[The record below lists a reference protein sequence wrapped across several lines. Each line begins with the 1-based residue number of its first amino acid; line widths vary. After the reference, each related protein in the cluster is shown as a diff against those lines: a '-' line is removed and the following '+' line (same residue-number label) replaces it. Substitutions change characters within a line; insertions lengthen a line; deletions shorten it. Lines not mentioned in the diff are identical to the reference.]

1 MLRTP
6 LAPTLREL
14 AFTYAAGAAALV
26 VLTIAIG
33 GAGLVLWQY
42 SSGEALRNNALVEE
56 AQGMRGSLYRQM
68 KEVFDAVFLEDSAAV
83 SQYHAHES
91 DIRTRLARLHQLAD
105 SAEERNAIARVEQA
119 YAEIRTHTDGML
131 DNWVR
136 YSLQEKRRIL
146 DTELEQGSLAGY
158 ERAFSQLEGLLDR
171 QGRALQRRLAL
182 LAWSSPLLLALPVV
196 GAAVLLLWSRR
207 WMRRAII
214 EPLVSVQRATEE
226 ISRGDLTH
234 RVPEVGAGELQRLAH
249 SVNQM
254 ATDLAA
260 SRASLIR
267 AEKEATLAALVP
279 VVAHN
284 IRNPL
289 AAIRATAQVI
299 DDGSLPAD
307 VGEGLQGI
315 IATTDRLER
324 WTHALLSYLNPLEP
338 QRALCR
344 AGTLV
349 ENMPAMLQP
358 RLDQK
363 RVRLDLTGFERDVPL
378 NIDAQLVEQALHGLV
393 VNAVE
398 AAPEGGTVR
407 VMLAREG
414 ARAEIKVEDDGAGIP
429 FSPEPTGLRPGPS
442 TKRFGTGLGIPFAV
456 KVFDQHGG
464 SVRFARA
471 ERGGTCVH
479 ISLPA

>member
-14 AFTYAAGAAALV
+14 VFTYAAGAAALV
-26 VLTIAIG
+26 LLTIAIG
-33 GAGLVLWQY
+33 GAGLILWQR
-42 SSGEALRNNALVEE
+42 SSSEALRNNALVEE

-68 KEVFDAVFLEDSAAV
+68 KEVFDAVFLEDAAAA
-83 SQYHAHES
+83 SQYRSHAK
-91 DIRTRLARLHQLAD
+91 DIQAHLARLHELVD
-105 SAEERNAIARVEQA
+105 SAEEHAAVARVEQA
-119 YAEIRTHTDGML
+119 YAQIRSHTDPML

-136 YSLQEKRRIL
+136 YSLEEKRRIL
-146 DTELEQGSLAGY
+146 DTELELGSLASY
-158 ERAFSQLEGLLDR
+158 ERAFAQLESLLDR
-171 QGRALQRRLAL
+171 QGRALQHRLAL

-207 WMRRAII
+207 WLRRAII

-299 DDGSLPAD
+299 DDSSLPAE

-338 QRALCR
+338 QRTLCR

-349 ENMPAMLQP
+349 ENMPVMLQP

-363 RVRLDLTGFERDVPL
+363 RVQLDLTGFERDVAL

-398 AAPEGGTVR
+398 AAPAGGCVR
-407 VMLAREG
+407 VTLACNGE
-414 ARAEIKVEDDGAGIP
+414 RAAITIEDDGAGMP
-429 FSPEPTGLRPGPS
+429 FSPEPSGLRPGPS

-464 SVRFARA
+464 SVRFTRA
-471 ERGGTCVH
+471 QRGGTCVY
-479 ISLPA
+479 ISLPT